1 MSNNIY
7 FNFDLPLQLLKQL
20 EEYKND
26 PSSLHKDLY
35 QDEIRS
41 LSRMLDDEEQEE
53 AVIDYF
59 CRKGKR
65 P

>member
-7 FNFDLPLQLLKQL
+7 FNFDLLLQLLKQL
-20 EEYKND
+20 EEYKSD
-26 PSSLHKDLY
+26 PSPLHKDLY

-53 AVIDYF
+53 AVIEYF